1 MQWAAWLAEL
11 TDLLMPEGESISNVA
26 TAYNVIG
33 ALLSG
38 KAAFDA
44 ECGFGAIYGVYAFGV
59 VGLALGVVI
68 PLYVGAYIGFI
79 LTFLLT
85 LIISKIQSSIIRDFC

>member
-1 MQWAAWLAEL
+1 MGEL
-11 TDLLMPEGESISNVA
+11 
-26 TAYNVIG
+26 G
-33 ALLSG
+33 ALLPD
-38 KAAFDA
+38 KAAVDA
-44 ECGFGAIYGVYAFGV
+44 ECGFGAIYGVYTFAV

-85 LIISKIQSSIIRDFC
+85 PIITKI